1 MSNIDKLNA
10 LLRTDEAGEELASLL
25 SELLFDTRRKNL
37 LLLTLNEIRTQMSTL
52 REVSLT
58 PAEEMLRSIVLGAR
72 KPPTVQEITA
82 KVGDGF
88 QSLKHVSHAYV
99 VLNSLVGK
107 GVLGK
112 FKFGYNYYFTSQP
125 KEAVNEQLKR
135 RDETPQECSP
145 AEIAKETGMPLAV
158 VLDAIEELLAGKSDT
173 APLGKGSLIKH
184 GRGRGK

>member
-25 SELLFDTRRKNL
+25 SELLFDTRRRNVL
-37 LLLTLNEIRTQMSTL
+37 LVKLNEIRTQMSTL
-52 REVSLT
+52 REVRLT
-58 PAEEMLRSIVLGAR
+58 RAEEMLRSIVLGAR

-82 KVGDGF
+82 KVGDEF

-99 VLNSLVGK
+99 VLNSLAGK

-112 FKFGYNYYFTSQP
+112 FKFRYNYHFTCP
-125 KEAVNEQLKR
+125 KEAVNEIIKR
-135 RDETPQECSP
+135 RNESPQECSP

-158 VLDAIEELLAGKSDT
+158 VLDAIEELA
-173 APLGKGSLIKH
+173 
-184 GRGRGK
+184 

>member
-25 SELLFDTRRKNL
+25 SELLFDTRRRNVL
-37 LLLTLNEIRTQMSTL
+37 LIKLNEIQKEMSKL
-52 REVSLT
+52 SLEVSLT
-58 PAEEMLRSIVLGAR
+58 KAEEMLRSIVLGAR

-82 KVGDGF
+82 KVGDEF

-99 VLNSLVGK
+99 VLNSLAGK

-112 FKFGYNYYFTSQP
+112 FKFRYNYHFTCP
-125 KEAVNEQLKR
+125 KEAVNEIIKR
-135 RDETPQECSP
+135 RNESPQECSP

-158 VLDAIEELLAGKSDT
+158 VLDAIGELLA
-173 APLGKGSLIKH
+173 
-184 GRGRGK
+184 

>member
-25 SELLFDTRRKNL
+25 SELLFDTRRRNVL
-37 LLLTLNEIRTQMSTL
+37 LIKLHEIQKEMSKL
-52 REVSLT
+52 SLEVSLT
-58 PAEEMLRSIVLGAR
+58 RAEEMLRSIVLGAR

-82 KVGDGF
+82 KVGDEF
-88 QSLKHVSHAYV
+88 QSLKHVSHASV

-112 FKFGYNYYFTSQP
+112 FKFGYNYHFTSP

-135 RDETPQECSP
+135 RDEIPQDCSP
-145 AEIAKETGMPLAV
+145 AEIAKETAMPLAV
-158 VLDAIEELLAGKSDT
+158 VLDAIEELLA
-173 APLGKGSLIKH
+173 
-184 GRGRGK
+184 

>member
-25 SELLFDTRRKNL
+25 SELLFDTRRRNL
-37 LLLTLNEIRTQMSTL
+37 LLIKLNEIRKEMATL
-52 REVSLT
+52 REVRLT
-58 PAEEMLRSIVLGAR
+58 RAEEMLKSIVLDAR
-72 KPPTVQEITA
+72 KPPTVQEIAA
-82 KVGDGF
+82 KVGDEF
-88 QSLKHVSHAYV
+88 QSLKHVSHASV

-112 FKFGYNYYFTSQP
+112 FKFGYNYHFTSS

-135 RDETPQECSP
+135 RDEIPQECSP

-158 VLDAIEELLAGKSDT
+158 VLDAIEELLA
-173 APLGKGSLIKH
+173 
-184 GRGRGK
+184 

>member
-1 MSNIDKLNA
+1 LSNIDKLNA

-25 SELLFDTRRKNL
+25 SELVFDTRRRNVL
-37 LLLTLNEIRTQMSTL
+37 LIKLNEIRQELATL
-52 REVSLT
+52 REVRLT
-58 PAEEMLRSIVLGAR
+58 RAEEMLSSIVLGAR

-82 KVGDGF
+82 KVGAEF

-112 FKFGYNYYFTSQP
+112 FKFGYNYHFTSQP
-125 KEAVNEQLKR
+125 KEAVTEQIKR
-135 RDETPQECSP
+135 RNESPQDCSP
-145 AEIAKETGMPLAV
+145 AEIAKGTGMPLAV